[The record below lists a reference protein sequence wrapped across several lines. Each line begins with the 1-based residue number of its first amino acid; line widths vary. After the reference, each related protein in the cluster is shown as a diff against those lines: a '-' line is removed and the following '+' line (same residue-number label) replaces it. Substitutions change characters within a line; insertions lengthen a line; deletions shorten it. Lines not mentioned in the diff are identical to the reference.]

1 MNRRL
6 LLGMAAAIAVLVVA
20 FWGAG
25 SEVRAADSGS
35 VSGRVYVDEDMDGQ
49 RDPGEPPVTGREVEL
64 WNYLAGPPYEV
75 LIDRDTTDGRGA
87 YTLSGM
93 APDTR
98 YWINLIP
105 DPHTPCQ
112 TKESFEY
119 PPSEG
124 EEFDPDFG
132 VLREGKGS
140 ISGMIIDDRD
150 EDGVRDAGEPGL
162 EGWTVELYTEFLD
175 SVGISCDFTDLTDYS
190 GRYGFANLPLL
201 PYRVTYWPETYLPF
215 EITSPIERR
224 EPSYSPH
231 DPLVDLRD
239 KAQASGVDILA
250 HFISGTSTIEGI
262 AFRDL
267 NLNTVRDEG
276 EEILNCAVYSNTINI
291 YRETPAGRLT
301 LNEAEVTC
309 DNAEFALS
317 GISDGSYAVEFG
329 TWCTGPNAGE
339 ASWLPGPV
347 RSVAIT
353 GGRQAQPL
361 EMNMCPQ
368 AAAWYPIPE
377 STPAATATPIL
388 ILPDVGT
395 GTADRGNPSSNVVTP
410 ATMLIAVVAIVGT
423 AFALRRRARRA
434 G

>member
-1 MNRRL
+1 
-6 LLGMAAAIAVLVVA
+6 MAAAIAVLVVA

-25 SEVRAADSGS
+25 SEVRAVEGGSISGT
-35 VSGRVYVDEDMDGQ
+35 VYFDTDMDGQ
-49 RDPGEPPVTGREVEL
+49 RDAGEPPATGRRIEL
-64 WNYLAGPPYEV
+64 RQYLDEPPYEILV
-75 LIDRDTTDGRGA
+75 DTGLTDGRGA
-87 YTLSGM
+87 YTLDGIVPG
-93 APDTR
+93 AR
-98 YWINLIP
+98 YWVSIHA
-105 DPHTPCQ
+105 DRETPCRNKDGF
-112 TKESFEY
+112 TY
-119 PPSEG
+119 PPEEG
-124 EEFDPDFG
+124 EIFDADFG
-132 VLREGKGS
+132 VLERGTGS
-140 ISGMIIDDRD
+140 ISGSVIDDRD
-150 EDGVRDAGEPGL
+150 EDGVRDVGEPGS
-162 EGWTVELYTEFLD
+162 EGWGMYLVLRSYN
-175 SVGISCDFTDLTDYS
+175 GPMYCDFYDVSDYS
-190 GRYGFANLPLL
+190 GRYGFTGLPLL
-201 PYRVTYWPETYLPF
+201 TYEVEYWPEYNMPPW
-215 EITSPIERR
+215 EITSPVEREDR
-224 EPSYSPH
+224 ASATHY
-231 DPLVDLRD
+231 PLVDLRD

-377 STPAATATPIL
+377 PTPSATATPTL
-388 ILPDVGT
+388 IMPDVGT
-395 GTADRGNPSSNVVTP
+395 GTADPGNTLSDAVMP
-410 ATMLIAVVAIVGT
+410 ATTLIAIVAIIGT
-423 AFALRRRARRA
+423 MFVLRRRFQRA